1 MKGMENFME
10 KQKRHISTKKKILI
24 GIVIAILIFAGLLY
38 LYHNHWNGLY
48 IVDNVPTSLTGVGII
63 ILMSFTLCTIFVLW
77 IILFVIHFPPQ
88 SVSEKQ
94 IKKLPSDFVNVQ
106 IKDLDNIPLSKFIS
120 RDDISCIAK
129 LDEDGKVNYS
139 FHLKPKIYKTE
150 DYELFL
156 ENFDV

>member
-1 MKGMENFME
+1 MKGMENFM
-10 KQKRHISTKKKILI
+10 KNKNRHISTEKKLI
-24 GIVIAILIFAGLLY
+24 IVIVIVILIFAGLLY

-48 IVDNVPTSLTGVGII
+48 IVDNVPTSLEGVGII
-63 ILMSFTLCTIFVLW
+63 VFMSFTMCTIFVLG
-77 IILFVIHFPPQ
+77 ITLFVIHFPPQ

-94 IKKLPSDFVNVQ
+94 IKNLPNNFVNVQ
-106 IKDLDNIPLSKFIS
+106 FKDFDKILLSKFVS
-120 RDDISCIAK
+120 KDDIFCTAK